1 MSPTPVAPHIF
12 SRLLSKEDKDERDAV
27 IASND
32 AFIAAMNKA
41 ARRGKE
47 RVTVGT
53 FVDTSPPIG
62 ALFIRAIAPH
72 SPCGSPAA
80 MCIERGSPD
89 GGAPLALKS

>member
-1 MSPTPVAPHIF
+1 MSLILHDQRHLDRI
-12 SRLLSKEDKDERDAV
+12 LSKEDKDERNAV

-32 AFIAAMNKA
+32 AFIAAMTKA

-47 RVTVGT
+47 RVRPGT

-62 ALFIRAIAPH
+62 VRFIRAVAPI
-72 SPCGSPAA
+72 SACGSPAA
-80 MCIERGSPD
+80 MCIERGSPE